1 MKELLYVAHYAPAF
15 LGGFCVIGSFLID
28 TKNLKSSI
36 IFKVIPF
43 VGGMLCLIDF
53 FSR

>member
-1 MKELLYVAHYAPAF
+1 MSLLYVQIVA
-15 LGGFCVIGSFLID
+15 GIWLISIALMMQ

-43 VGGMLCLIDF
+43 FLGTACLYAG
-53 FSR
+53 SKLLGWL